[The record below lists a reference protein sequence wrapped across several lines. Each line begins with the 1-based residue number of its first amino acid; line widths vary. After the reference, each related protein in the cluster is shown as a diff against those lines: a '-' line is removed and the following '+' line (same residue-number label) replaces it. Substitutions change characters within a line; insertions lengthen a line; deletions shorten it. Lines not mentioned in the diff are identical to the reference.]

1 MRFGVAIP
9 TCTEGMIT
17 PIPFA
22 GPDDIVALAVEAE
35 RLGYD
40 AVMGNDHLT
49 TQRYV
54 RARWDEPPSY
64 YEPLIALTACA
75 AATSR
80 IGLMTGVIVLP
91 MRDPILLAKQ
101 AATLDRFSH
110 GRLILGVGVGA
121 YREEMEATYPDRRE
135 APRAAWMDESI
146 QALRLLATERRVD
159 FEGRW
164 IRFRDV
170 EMYPK
175 PAQDPLPIYS
185 AGNAE
190 GSIRRA
196 ATWCQGWIP
205 AAIGPTRVADGR
217 ARLRAY
223 AAEAGRDPDAIEI
236 APQLVACIGRTTE
249 EAEAHFRASQVYEHL
264 VSLQAS
270 TLKGFDVSSYVS
282 MNLIGSVAEVVERV
296 ERYRE
301 AGADHLSGLLFV
313 GDTLDALREQVTTFA
328 TEVMPRFR
336 D

>member
-1 MRFGVAIP
+1 
-9 TCTEGMIT
+9 
-17 PIPFA
+17 
-22 GPDDIVALAVEAE
+22 
-35 RLGYD
+35 
-40 AVMGNDHLT
+40 
-49 TQRYV
+49 
-54 RARWDEPPSY
+54 
-64 YEPLIALTACA
+64 
-75 AATSR
+75 
-80 IGLMTGVIVLP
+80 MTGVIVLP

-135 APRAAWMDESI
+135 APRAEWMDESI
-146 QALRLLATERRVD
+146 QALRLLASERRVD

-185 AGNAE
+185 AGNAD

-205 AAIGPTRVADGR
+205 AAIGPTRVAEGR

-223 AAEAGRDPDAIEI
+223 AVEAGRDPDAIEI

-249 EAEAHFRASQVYEHL
+249 EAEARFRGSQVYEHL

-282 MNLIGSVAEVVERV
+282 MNLIGSVTEVVERV

-313 GDTLDALREQVTTFA
+313 GDTLEALREQVATFA

>member
-9 TCTEGMIT
+9 TCTEGMIY

-35 RLGYD
+35 HLGYD
-40 AVMGNDHLT
+40 EVMGNDHLT

-54 RARWDEPPSY
+54 RARWDAPPNY

-75 AATSR
+75 AATSA

-110 GRLILGVGVGA
+110 GRLVLGVGVGA
-121 YREEMEATYPDRRE
+121 YREEMEATYPDRKD
-135 APRAAWMDESI
+135 APRSAWVDDSI
-146 QALRLLATERRVD
+146 RALRALFTERRVD
-159 FEGRW
+159 FAGDW
-164 IRFRDV
+164 IRFTDV

-175 PAQDPLPIYS
+175 PQQDPLPIYA

-196 ATWCQGWIP
+196 AVWGQGWLP
-205 AAIGPTRVADGR
+205 AAVGPSRIADGR
-217 ARLRAY
+217 AKLRAY
-223 AAEAGRDPDAIEI
+223 AEEAGRDPDAIEI

-249 EAEAHFRASQVYEHL
+249 EAEERFRASQVYEHL
-264 VSLQAS
+264 VSLQSS

-282 MNLIGSVAEVVERV
+282 MNLIGSVDEVIERV
-296 ERYRE
+296 DRYRE
-301 AGADHLSGLLFV
+301 AGASHLAGLLFV
-313 GDTLDALREQVTTFA
+313 GDTLDALREQIGSFA
-328 TEVMPRFR
+328 TDVLPRFR
-336 D
+336 